1 MRRYL
6 LLIPASILHMAIAS
20 CQRVIDIKIGN
31 NDEKIVI
38 EGKLTNVAGVQTITI
53 SKTVAY
59 DDANV
64 YPPVTGAAVTV
75 ASTTGTTTFKET
87 QPGQYTLANTRGRS
101 GTAYTMT
108 VKLGDKT
115 YTATS
120 VMPNQVTLDSINIS
134 GLAVGKKT
142 VKTVSAFYHDPPDA
156 VNQYNFLMFVN
167 GVQVKQ
173 VFTINDNLSNGR
185 IVNSTLYQYD
195 IELKTGD
202 KVEVEMQCI
211 DKNVYNY
218 WYNLGQQGGNGP
230 ANSATPSNPTSNIS
244 NGALGYFSAYTVQR
258 KSIMVL

>member
-1 MRRYL
+1 ML
-6 LLIPASILHMAIAS
+6 MAMAS
-20 CQRVIDIKIGN
+20 CQRVIDIDISHS
-31 NDEKIVI
+31 DEKIVI
-38 EGKLTNVAGVQTITI
+38 EGKLTNVSGTQTISI

-59 DDANV
+59 NDANV
-64 YPPVTGAAVTV
+64 YPPVTGATV
-75 ASTTGTTTFKET
+75 SISTATGTLTSFKET
-87 QPGQYTLANTRGRS
+87 QPGQYTVANFRGRS

-108 VKLGDKT
+108 VKIGDKT

-120 VMPNQVTLDSINIS
+120 AMPTQVTLDSLNIS
-134 GLAVGKKT
+134 GIAVGKKT
-142 VKTVSAFYHDPPDA
+142 VKTVSAFYKDPPDQ
-156 VNQYNFLMFVN
+156 VNQYNFLLFVN

-173 VFTINDNLSNGR
+173 VFTINDNLTNGR

-211 DKNVYNY
+211 DKYVYNY
-218 WYNLGQQGGNGP
+218 WFNLSQQGGNSP

-244 NGALGYFSAYTVQR
+244 NGALGYFSAHTVQR